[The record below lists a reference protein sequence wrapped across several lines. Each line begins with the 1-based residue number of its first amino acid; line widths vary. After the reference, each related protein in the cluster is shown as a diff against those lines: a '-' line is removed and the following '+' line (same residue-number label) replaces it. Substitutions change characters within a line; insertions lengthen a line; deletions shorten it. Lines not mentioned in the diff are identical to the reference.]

1 MGGSGGSQGG
11 LGGSGGSQEA
21 SGGPRRLRG
30 VLGGL
35 GGSQK
40 ASGGLGKI
48 WPPQASG
55 PPRTLG
61 ECHSAMRQAFFVCD
75 NPQMKGRL
83 SFRSHFGSSILVSG
97 SFCDRF
103 KPGSFRFF
111 TGLIDTAWRC
121 DAQGRLQRRCQVY
134 TVAYPRRGYTTLLLI
149 LTRDIN
155 TVAYL
160 HAGDMHNTVA
170 YPPRRGYINTVAYL
184 ALHLQSTSS
193 ALGCGLEPKVG

>member
-1 MGGSGGSQGG
+1 MLSMVCKWRARKNEHTHRPHTLSLSRTHTHTCRPSQYKQSFAGPFKGVPGRPRGVWGVPGRLRGIPRG

-103 KPGSFRFF
+103 KPCSFWFF

-121 DAQGRLQRRCQVY
+121 DA
-134 TVAYPRRGYTTLLLI
+134 
-149 LTRDIN
+149 
-155 TVAYL
+155 
-160 HAGDMHNTVA
+160 
-170 YPPRRGYINTVAYL
+170 
-184 ALHLQSTSS
+184 
-193 ALGCGLEPKVG
+193 